1 MALCYQN
8 PTTGGLFV
16 YDPSSRLMVT
26 SDGDKQVALDLL
38 EQRGWIRMQEPLAST
53 IASERMYIL
62 QGKSF
67 LNGVIVGLAAGFVI
81 GIAVCLK

>member
-53 IASERMYIL
+53 IASERMYI
-62 QGKSF
+62 F